1 MSVEP
6 EDEFQKELIE
16 VFVQEA
22 QEWLQQIHVALDE
35 LQQGPAPDRHQKLA
49 QTIKVGITNM
59 GGSAATIGLNE
70 VERASFSAIPF
81 VDAIQDPSAAIS
93 ADDFIAVCKQLGQI
107 HTLLTK
113 ATGITFQEELTAEH
127 ADGLPLHVSTK
138 TLLESLYRFRD
149 TQAQTGATTRR
160 LSQTVIEQVEGL
172 KRSGVEQCDVTSLK
186 EFLAR
191 WSEGE
196 DGFVEFMQAQIP
208 AVLDELKRFE
218 QGTGEVGISPERLQ
232 AIVER
237 LAQLVASAQQVNASQ
252 AVMFF
257 TGLQGFLTI
266 AMQRR
271 VVIAAQMFQA
281 VEGRLRK
288 IVQDLQAWGKAG
300 RDERSAIAGVLGN

>member
-6 EDEFQKELIE
+6 EDEFQKELVE

-49 QTIKVGITNM
+49 QTIKLGITNM

-70 VERASFSAIPF
+70 VEQASFSAIPF
-81 VDAIQDPSAAIS
+81 VEAIQDPSATIT

-107 HTLLTK
+107 HTLLTR
-113 ATGITFQEELTAEH
+113 ATGVAFEADVAPERSEGFPVNLPTSELLGA
-127 ADGLPLHVSTK
+127 LC
-138 TLLESLYRFRD
+138 RFRD
-149 TQAQTGATTRR
+149 TQGRTEPPARN
-160 LSQTVIEQVEGL
+160 LLQTVIDQVEGL
-172 KRSGVEQCDVTSLK
+172 RKSGVEQCDVTSLK
-186 EFLAR
+186 EFLDR

-196 DGFVEFMQAQIP
+196 DGFVELVTAQMP
-208 AVLDELKRFE
+208 PVLDELA
-218 QGTGEVGISPERLQ
+218 RLQ
-232 AIVER
+232 HDTAETGSSSEKLQTVVDQ
-237 LAQLVASAQQVNASQ
+237 LAQLVSSAQQANAPQ

-271 VVIAAQMFQA
+271 VVIAAQMYQA
-281 VEGRLRK
+281 VESRLRET
-288 IVQDLQAWGKAG
+288 VQALQAWGKAG
-300 RDERSAIAGVLGN
+300 RDERSAIAGLLGH